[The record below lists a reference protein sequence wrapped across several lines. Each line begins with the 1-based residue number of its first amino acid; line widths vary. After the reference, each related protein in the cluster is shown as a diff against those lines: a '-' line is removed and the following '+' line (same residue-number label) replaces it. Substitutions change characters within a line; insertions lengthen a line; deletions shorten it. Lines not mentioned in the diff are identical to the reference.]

1 MVAKWGLKR
10 DSLWKHDGKKMM
22 KKIPIPGLE
31 VVETGPTTFHDSR
44 SERFLGFAHGLVFTF
59 IHNEGLFSGR

>member
-10 DSLWKHDGKKMM
+10 DSFWKHDGKKMM
-22 KKIPIPGLE
+22 KKIPISGLE

-44 SERFLGFAHGLVFTF
+44 SERFLGFAHGLVLK
-59 IHNEGLFSGR
+59 NSS